1 MPSQCNRLALIV
13 ISLLFYSFI
22 FGQST
27 SKYYHKNPH
36 IVEQGKDVLMSVTLF
51 TNEHIVSGMLFFR
64 SMGQVSYQE
73 IPMNYNNGNWESII
87 PSGQVIG
94 EGMEYVIILHKRSW
108 GRISV
113 PLEDNPFDKPLSF
126 SINKKI
132 ILDNESKDR
141 SGALE
146 QDNNY
151 VDADILILSPEANS
165 VNRPD
170 EVVIAASLF
179 NSDIV
184 DTLNYIVKIDGKDFS
199 NSSILDGGV
208 MTLIPDGLQIGFH
221 TVELLFKTSYG
232 LDVKPIKWSFR
243 VTKGMVNMSESFRYK
258 GSVGASNSNNSASGV
273 SLVEKGYNGKFDGEL
288 SWIKGRYSFR
298 KSSRE
303 SIFQQP
309 LNRETLTLQVT
320 DYLKLEYGDVYPSL
334 SPFLLDG
341 KRVRGRHVHI
351 DLPWFDFQYVFGQ
364 LTRQVD
370 YRNEVDGGYKLLAS
384 DTKFN
389 EDGSRSFNMTRTGY
403 TFPQDINA
411 ARISFN
417 FFNKFSGG
425 FHYLKAKD
433 NFDDL
438 PKSINEN
445 SSFTYTVLDS
455 TLDSLYIN
463 NDYIN
468 SYSQYSFK
476 DFNNFVSQNGDS
488 ILISDNNWGGASPK
502 ENLVVGFNLET
513 ALDNRNI
520 IFQLDKCTS
529 QYKLRALCQ
538 IVQRQYKR

>member
-1 MPSQCNRLALIV
+1 MPLQCNRLALIV
-13 ISLLFYSFI
+13 ILLLFCSSI

-51 TNEHIVSGMLFFR
+51 TNENIVSGMLFFR

-73 IPMNYNNGNWESII
+73 IPMNYNNGNWESMI

-141 SGALE
+141 SSVLE

-151 VDADILILSPEANS
+151 VDADILILSPEAGS

-208 MTLIPDGLQIGFH
+208 MTLIPNDLQIGFH

-243 VTKGMVNMSESFRYK
+243 VTKGMVNE
-258 GSVGASNSNNSASGV
+258 
-273 SLVEKGYNGKFDGEL
+273 
-288 SWIKGRYSFR
+288 W
-298 KSSRE
+298 
-303 SIFQQP
+303 
-309 LNRETLTLQVT
+309 
-320 DYLKLEYGDVYPSL
+320 
-334 SPFLLDG
+334 
-341 KRVRGRHVHI
+341 
-351 DLPWFDFQYVFGQ
+351 
-364 LTRQVD
+364 
-370 YRNEVDGGYKLLAS
+370 
-384 DTKFN
+384 
-389 EDGSRSFNMTRTGY
+389 
-403 TFPQDINA
+403 
-411 ARISFN
+411 
-417 FFNKFSGG
+417 
-425 FHYLKAKD
+425 
-433 NFDDL
+433 
-438 PKSINEN
+438 
-445 SSFTYTVLDS
+445 
-455 TLDSLYIN
+455 
-463 NDYIN
+463 
-468 SYSQYSFK
+468 
-476 DFNNFVSQNGDS
+476 
-488 ILISDNNWGGASPK
+488 
-502 ENLVVGFNLET
+502 
-513 ALDNRNI
+513 
-520 IFQLDKCTS
+520 
-529 QYKLRALCQ
+529 
-538 IVQRQYKR
+538 